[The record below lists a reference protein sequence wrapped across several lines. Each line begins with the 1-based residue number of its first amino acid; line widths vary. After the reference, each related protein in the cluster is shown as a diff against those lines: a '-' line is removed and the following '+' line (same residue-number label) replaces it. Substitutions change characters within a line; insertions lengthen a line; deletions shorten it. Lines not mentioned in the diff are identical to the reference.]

1 MLLQCFMEK
10 NCENYELFHS
20 GRQHHNLSVKKPCII
35 LNIVDL
41 CDIFVYISQY
51 STLKQVLQ
59 ATTMGGAL

>member
-41 CDIFVYISQY
+41 RDIFVYIHIY
-51 STLKQVLQ
+51 NI
-59 ATTMGGAL
+59 AH

>member
-20 GRQHHNLSVKKPCII
+20 GRQHHNLPVKKPCII

-41 CDIFVYISQY
+41 RDIFVYIHIY
-51 STLKQVLQ
+51 NI
-59 ATTMGGAL
+59 AH

>member
-41 CDIFVYISQY
+41 YISQY
-51 STLKQVLQ
+51 SSLKQVLQ
-59 ATTMGGAL
+59 AATMGGAL